1 MYCPTLKARH
11 VVIEQVYHQLI
22 DLLSKLINMSHGTR
36 ELFTWNRSSFRFAF
50 LPRFTFCRYIN
61 WVFFFFFPMLRSHDQ
76 LNFWCVTVFFFSLFF
91 RFVFIRCFSS
101 SRSLVR
107 SVTFRSW
114 KKKKK
119 CVYRLNVFA
128 IALVLFVPRFLFIFF
143 FSLSFRSRSD
153 IYFSITVYED
163 RLYHGLSVLARFT
176 FCASEC
182 FSPSLSLSLSVPQW
196 FHFIR
201 QRYTE

>member
-1 MYCPTLKARH
+1 
-11 VVIEQVYHQLI
+11 
-22 DLLSKLINMSHGTR
+22 MS
-36 ELFTWNRSSFRFAF
+36 LF
-50 LPRFTFCRYIN
+50 
-61 WVFFFFFPMLRSHDQ
+61 
-76 LNFWCVTVFFFSLFF
+76 FF

-101 SRSLVR
+101 SWSLVR
-107 SVTFRSW
+107 SVTFRFTMIV
-114 KKKKK
+114 KEKKK

-182 FSPSLSLSLSVPQW
+182 FSPSLSLSLCPTMVSFHPPEIHRVISTRQQRGRSNRCLRFNAINLRCGSIDQSYPIVGNSV
-196 FHFIR
+196 
-201 QRYTE
+201 E

>member
-1 MYCPTLKARH
+1 M
-11 VVIEQVYHQLI
+11 I
-22 DLLSKLINMSHGTR
+22 S
-36 ELFTWNRSSFRFAF
+36 SSF
-50 LPRFTFCRYIN
+50 CY
-61 WVFFFFFPMLRSHDQ
+61 VS
-76 LNFWCVTVFFFSLFF
+76 
-91 RFVFIRCFSS
+91 FV
-101 SRSLVR
+101 
-107 SVTFRSW
+107 
-114 KKKKK
+114 KEKKK

-182 FSPSLSLSLSVPQW
+182 FSPSLSLSLS
-196 FHFIR
+196 HNGFISSAR
-201 QRYTE
+201 DTQSNFDATATGKIESMFAF